1 MKSAKQPMENM
12 EYVRTLLEQKQLGFV
27 AHLNSPFRWPRQST
41 EKPVDDELIRLCAAS
56 ARVACP
62 R

>member
-27 AHLNSPFRWPRQST
+27 AHLNSPFRWPRKAWRNRWT
-41 EKPVDDELIRLCAAS
+41 IN
-56 ARVACP
+56 
-62 R
+62 

>member
-41 EKPVDDELIRLCAAS
+41 EKPVDDELIRL
-56 ARVACP
+56 
-62 R
+62 